1 MDVVRLLIGA
11 IIICA
16 FLSVIYWLFR
26 AAKKENKKYCEMKS
40 LAEKH
45 FELYM
50 LMTYWTR
57 MSIEGK
63 KTSDYFKERDI
74 RDIAIYGM
82 NYVGETLLKDL
93 NNTGVEVKYGI
104 DRNYSA
110 ISSSIRIFSPQQKWE
125 LLLLHQYPALIKLN
139 MNFQRNLIAQL
150 YQLKTLYIHYNNIF
164 IRMG

>member
-26 AAKKENKKYCEMKS
+26 AAKKENKKYCEMKA

-110 ISSSIRIFSPQQKWE
+110 ISSSIRIFSPQQNLQEVGAIVVTPISSFDQIEYE
-125 LLLLHQYPALIKLN
+125 LSKKFNCPIISIEDIIY
-139 MNFQRNLIAQL
+139 
-150 YQLKTLYIHYNNIF
+150 TL
-164 IRMG
+164 

>member
-1 MDVVRLLIGA
+1 MVRSLIGA

-16 FLSVIYWLFR
+16 FLSIIYWLFG
-26 AAKKENKKYCEMKS
+26 AAKKENKKYCEMKA

-74 RDIAIYGM
+74 KDIAIYGM
-82 NYVGETLLKDL
+82 NYVGETLLRDL
-93 NNTGVEVKYGI
+93 DNTGVEVKYGI

-110 ISSSIRIFSPQQKWE
+110 ISSSIQVFSLQQNLQE
-125 LLLLHQYPALIKLN
+125 VGAIVVTPIS
-139 MNFQRNLIAQL
+139 NFDQL
-150 YQLKTLYIHYNNIF
+150 EYDLSKKVHCPIISLEDIIYTL
-164 IRMG
+164 